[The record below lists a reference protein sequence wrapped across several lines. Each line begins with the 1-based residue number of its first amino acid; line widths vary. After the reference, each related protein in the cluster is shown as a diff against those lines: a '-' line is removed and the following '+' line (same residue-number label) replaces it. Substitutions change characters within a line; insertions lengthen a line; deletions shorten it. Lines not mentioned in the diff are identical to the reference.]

1 MVKPDDMD
9 GNAPGRIVPVTGMLG
24 TECAFVPAPL
34 PPSCTWPDRLWPLLT
49 TAREDL
55 ARLDGTGKSVVNPDL
70 VLRPLQNREAQKS
83 SSLEGTYTDPEQQML
98 FALEPTEPSSS
109 ADPVNAQREVF
120 NYAQALQ
127 LRRSRD
133 ELPLSLRLIRE
144 LHRVLMTGVR
154 SSDRQPGEF
163 RRLQNQ
169 IGRPP
174 RYVPPPANLLPELLD
189 NFEKYLHTQSGLDP
203 LVRAF
208 VAHYQFEAIH
218 PFMDGNGRVGRLLLA
233 LCIADWCGL
242 SNQWLY
248 MSAYFDRNKDE
259 YIDRLFE
266 VSTSGAWEAWIEFCL
281 RGVAEQARDTTRRY
295 EQLIELHRQF
305 HAKVNESGGSVRL
318 SHLVDQLFLS
328 PVIQVTTAR
337 DLLDVTYPTART
349 DLRKLADLE
358 IIHELKGARQIAY
371 GCRPIFNVIYQD

>member
-1 MVKPDDMD
+1 MGSNVR
-9 GNAPGRIVPVTGMLG
+9 GRLVRVTGMLG
-24 TECAFVPAPL
+24 VEHAFVPAPL
-34 PPSCTWPDRLWPLLT
+34 PPNWTWPDRLWPLLT

-55 ARLDGTGKSVVNPDL
+55 ARLDGTGKNVVNPDL

-98 FALEPTEPSSS
+98 FALEPTEPAS
-109 ADPVNAQREVF
+109 ASDPANAQREVF

-133 ELPLSLRLIRE
+133 DLPLSLRLIRE
-144 LHRVLMTGVR
+144 LHRVLMHRVR
-154 SSDRQPGEF
+154 GSDRQPGEF

-169 IGRPP
+169 IGRPA
-174 RYVPPPANLLPELLD
+174 RYVPPPANLVPGLLD
-189 NFEKYLHTQSGLDP
+189 NFEKYLHARNRLDP

-233 LCIADWCGL
+233 LCIAEWCGL

-259 YIDRLFE
+259 YIDRLFDI
-266 VSTSGAWEAWIEFCL
+266 STHGAWEAWIEFCL
-281 RGVAEQARDTTRRY
+281 TGVVEQARDTTRRY
-295 EQLIELHRQF
+295 EHLIELHRQF
-305 HAKVNESGGSVRL
+305 HARVNESGGSVRL

-337 DLLDVTYPTART
+337 DLLDVTYPTARS
-349 DLRKLADLE
+349 DLRKLARLE
-358 IIHELKGARQIAY
+358 IIHELKGTRQIAY
-371 GCRPIFNVIYQD
+371 WCRPIFNAIYLD